1 MLLPINKKSL
11 LPTYEGFPITPGR
24 YKILP
29 KMIAQNHSDILEAH
43 SFIHTSAL
51 FPLLQKYP

>member
-11 LPTYEGFPITPGR
+11 LPIYEGFPITPGR

-29 KMIAQNHSDILEAH
+29 KMIAKIIVA
-43 SFIHTSAL
+43 
-51 FPLLQKYP
+51 Y